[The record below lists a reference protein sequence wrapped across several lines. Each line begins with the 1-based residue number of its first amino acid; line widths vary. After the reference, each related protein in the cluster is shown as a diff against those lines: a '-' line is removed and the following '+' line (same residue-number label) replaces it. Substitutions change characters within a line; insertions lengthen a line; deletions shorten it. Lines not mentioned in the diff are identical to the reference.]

1 MDQGIFAPIFF
12 AMIGSWGRA
21 VIGWALENPTPVGAF
36 FTVWLVLFAA
46 SQWQLNR
53 IKERTNILAIEQA
66 QKQLGDNP
74 SITVK
79 QFYEALRPAWE
90 QMVRASALFI
100 PHRWELWPLPA
111 TPGIVEQRIDFS
123 EEWLGE
129 FLWLEEI
136 KMRGAKP
143 REDAPEEDPLTKMK
157 KMSKRR

>member
-1 MDQGIFAPIFF
+1 MDQGILAPIFF

-21 VIGWALENPTPVGAF
+21 VIRWATDNPGPVGAF
-36 FTVWLVLFAA
+36 FGIWLLFFAT

-53 IKERTNILAIEQA
+53 IKDRTNKLALEEA
-66 QKQLGDNP
+66 QKQLEANP
-74 SITVK
+74 NITI
-79 QFYEALRPAWE
+79 QEFYATLKPDWQHMIKR
-90 QMVRASALFI
+90 SALFI

-111 TPGIVEQRIDFS
+111 TPGIVQQRIDFS

-157 KMSKRR
+157 KLSRGQ